1 MSSIIDAGFVKAF
14 AKLCDDAYNKG
25 WHERNG
31 GNLSYRIKDEEL
43 KPYLS
48 QLSFDG
54 EFKPIGVTVENLK
67 NEFFLV
73 TGSGKYFQ
81 NVKADIENNVA
92 IIEIDESG
100 SAYRI
105 VWGLAS
111 GGVPTSE
118 LPTHLINHS
127 IKKEK
132 TNGLHRV
139 IMHSHPANTIA
150 LTFVLPL
157 DSKVFSRE
165 LWEMMT
171 ECPIV
176 FPRGVGV
183 LPWMVPGSA
192 DIALK
197 TAELIKV
204 HDVIIWAH
212 HGVFCSGADFDETF
226 GLMHTV
232 EKAAEILVKV
242 LSCGGKRQNM
252 SADDISSLSGPYKV
266 NINTDFLK

>member
-1 MSSIIDAGFVKAF
+1 MSNSIIDAGFVKAF
-14 AKLCDDAYNKG
+14 AKLFDDAYNKG

-31 GNLSYRIKDEEL
+31 GNLSYRIKEEEL
-43 KPYLS
+43 EPVYSL
-48 QLSFDG
+48 LSFDR
-54 EFKPIGVTVENLK
+54 EFAPVGITAENLA

-81 NVKADIENNVA
+81 NVKADVENNAA
-92 IIEIDESG
+92 IIQIDETG

-105 VWGLAS
+105 VWGLTS

-127 IKKEK
+127 IKKEA

-157 DSKVFSRE
+157 DTKVFSRE

-176 FPRGVGV
+176 FP
-183 LPWMVPGSA
+183 
-192 DIALK
+192 
-197 TAELIKV
+197 KV
-204 HDVIIWAH
+204 S
-212 HGVFCSGADFDETF
+212 VFCPGGFPA
-226 GLMHTV
+226 V
-232 EKAAEILVKV
+232 PILH
-242 LSCGGKRQNM
+242 LKRQ
-252 SADDISSLSGPYKV
+252 SLLSSMMLLSGRITAYSAPAPTLTRPSDLCTLSKRPLR
-266 NINTDFLK
+266 FS